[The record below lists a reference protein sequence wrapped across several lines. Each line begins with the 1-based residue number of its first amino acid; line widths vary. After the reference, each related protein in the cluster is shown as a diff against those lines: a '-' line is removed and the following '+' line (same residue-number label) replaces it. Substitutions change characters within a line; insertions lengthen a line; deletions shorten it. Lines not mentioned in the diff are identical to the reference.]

1 MCGRSRTA
9 NGTDA
14 NERSATFL
22 RPGDGLLETETDG
35 NNSHR
40 GRQAGAHRAEK
51 TVDNVKGVHRRE
63 KEI

>member
-22 RPGDGLLETETDG
+22 RPGDGLLQMETD
-35 NNSHR
+35 SHR
-40 GRQAGAHRAEK
+40 GRQAGADRAKK
-51 TVDNVKGVHRRE
+51 TVDNVKGVHRWERA
-63 KEI
+63 I